1 MANSSSKTRH
11 KTISVKE
18 TKKIKKAQLPNKM
31 TITMQKWRQKPQGE
45 ENKKLL
51 CWLLVMVRM
60 GGRTMIPFSVTRK
73 RIKEKI
79 SRIIISAISVVEARK
94 EGKAPRLLN
103 NRKKKRRKRKKR
115 VRKKNLKLPLQLKMR
130 KRNPR
135 LRRVSA
141 TLCKWSTAVSAGCH
155 PSTASGQSAAT
166 TSTNAKSGFLRP
178 TQTFSNKS
186 TRPLMRTTRRART
199 LPRTADSAPR
209 RRRG

>member
-1 MANSSSKTRH
+1 MASSSSKTRH
-11 KTISVKE
+11 KIISVKE

-31 TITMQKWRQKPQGE
+31 RITMQKWRRKLQGV

-51 CWLLVMVRM
+51 CWLPVTVRM

-79 SRIIISAISVVEARK
+79 SRIIISATSVVGAKK

-130 KRNPR
+130 KKNPR

-155 PSTASGQSAAT
+155 LSTASGQSAAT